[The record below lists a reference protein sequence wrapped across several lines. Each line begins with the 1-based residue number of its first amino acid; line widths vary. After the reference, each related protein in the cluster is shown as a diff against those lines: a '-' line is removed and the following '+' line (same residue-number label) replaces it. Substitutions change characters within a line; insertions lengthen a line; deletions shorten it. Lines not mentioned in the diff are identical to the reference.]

1 MDFRLARMAPLKAD
15 HRPGAGE
22 NEAKRSRNME
32 DMEKHAQL
40 IGILWVVYGALSLL
54 GGAVVIIA
62 LTAVSCIPEMGDIGP
77 QVLRIVGLSVGAFL
91 FVLAIPKIVGGL
103 GLLKH
108 HEWARI
114 LVMILSFLSLLNIPL
129 GTALGVYSI
138 VYLMKP
144 EMIALCKP
152 KA

>member
-1 MDFRLARMAPLKAD
+1 
-15 HRPGAGE
+15 
-22 NEAKRSRNME
+22 ME

-54 GGAVVIIA
+54 GGAVVIIT
-62 LTAVSCIPEMGDIGP
+62 LMAVSYIPEIGDVGP

-91 FVLAIPKIVGGL
+91 FILAIPKIIGGL

-108 HEWARI
+108 NEWARI
-114 LVMILSFLSLLNIPL
+114 LLMILSFLSLLNIPL
-129 GTALGVYSI
+129 GTALGIYSL

-144 EMIALCKP
+144 EMITLFKP

>member
-1 MDFRLARMAPLKAD
+1 
-15 HRPGAGE
+15 
-22 NEAKRSRNME
+22 ME

-40 IGILWVVYGALSLL
+40 IGILWIVYGALSLL
-54 GGAVVIIA
+54 GGAVVIIT
-62 LTAVSCIPEMGDIGP
+62 LMAVSYIPEIGDVGP
-77 QVLRIVGLSVGAFL
+77 QVLRIVGMSVGGFL
-91 FVLAIPKIVGGL
+91 FILAIPKIIGGL

-108 HEWARI
+108 NEWARI

-129 GTALGVYSI
+129 GTALGIYSL

-144 EMIALCKP
+144 EMIALFKP